1 VVANWTTIPTTWLGF
16 CFAAAGDFHG
26 PVSASYHDGRHG
38 TRPGSPA
45 MAFTLDMKDTVP
57 DDQPSL
63 DALEAAAVLIYQSM
77 PPTPQ
82 YRWPLLEARVGTTVW
97 VKHENHTPTGAFKVR
112 GGLVYLDELCRSG
125 ASPEGVISA
134 TRGNH
139 GQSVGFA
146 ARQYGIPA
154 AVVVPF
160 GNSVEKNAAMRS
172 LGVEVIEQGHDFQ
185 AAAEAADEIAIDRG
199 WHRFPSF
206 HPLLVRG
213 VGTYAVELFR
223 AVPELD
229 TVYVPVGM
237 GSGLCGVIAA
247 RDGLGLG
254 TRVVAVVSERAPAFA
269 LSYEQGRIVS
279 HDATTRIADG
289 MACRTPVEAALAI
302 ARRGAERVVRVS
314 DDEVESAMRALFT
327 DTHNT
332 AEGGGAAALAALVQ
346 EKERMRGRKV
356 AVVLSGGNV
365 DSNLFASVLKA
376 AD

>member
-1 VVANWTTIPTTWLGF
+1 M
-16 CFAAAGDFHG
+16 
-26 PVSASYHDGRHG
+26 S
-38 TRPGSPA
+38 
-45 MAFTLDMKDTVP
+45 
-57 DDQPSL
+57 
-63 DALEAAAVLIYQSM
+63 
-77 PPTPQ
+77 PTPQ

-112 GGLVYLDELCRSG
+112 GGLVYLEELCRSG
-125 ASPEGVISA
+125 AKPDGVISA

-146 ARQYGIPA
+146 ARRYGIPA
-154 AVVVPF
+154 AGVVPF
-160 GNSVEKNAAMRS
+160 GNSVDKNAAMRS
-172 LGVEVIEQGHDFQ
+172 LDVEVIEQGHDFQ
-185 AAAEAADEIAIDRG
+185 AAAEVADEIAIERG

-206 HPLLVRG
+206 HPWLVRG

-247 RDGLGLG
+247 RDALGLR
-254 TRVVAVVSERAPAFA
+254 THVVVVVSERAPAFA
-269 LSYEQGRIVS
+269 LSFEQGRIIS
-279 HDATTRIADG
+279 HDVTTRIADG
-289 MACRTPVEAALAI
+289 MACRTPVEAALTI
-302 ARRGAERVVRVS
+302 ARHGAERIVQVS
-314 DDEVESAMRALFT
+314 DDEVESAMQALFA

-332 AEGGGAAALAALVQ
+332 AEGAGAAALAALLQ

-365 DSNLFASVLKA
+365 DSNLFAAVLKSVE
-376 AD
+376 

>member
-1 VVANWTTIPTTWLGF
+1 
-16 CFAAAGDFHG
+16 
-26 PVSASYHDGRHG
+26 
-38 TRPGSPA
+38 
-45 MAFTLDMKDTVP
+45 MAFTLEMKDTVP

-63 DALEAAAVLIYQSM
+63 DALEAAASLIYQSM

-112 GGLVYLDELCRSG
+112 GGLVYLDELCRTG
-125 ASPEGVISA
+125 AKPDGVISA

-146 ARQYGIPA
+146 ARRYGIPA

-160 GNSVEKNAAMRS
+160 GNSVEKNTAMRS

-185 AAAEAADEIAIDRG
+185 AAAKVADRIAIDRG

-247 RDGLGLG
+247 RDALGLR
-254 TRVVAVVSERAPAFA
+254 TRVVAVVSDRAPAFA

-279 HDATTRIADG
+279 HDVITRITDG

-302 ARRGAERVVRVS
+302 ARHGAERVVQVS
-314 DDEVESAMRALFT
+314 DDEVESAMRALFA

-332 AEGGGAAALAALVQ
+332 AEGGGAAALAALLH

-365 DSNLFASVLKA
+365 DSNLFAAVLKSVE
-376 AD
+376 

>member
-1 VVANWTTIPTTWLGF
+1 
-16 CFAAAGDFHG
+16 
-26 PVSASYHDGRHG
+26 
-38 TRPGSPA
+38 
-45 MAFTLDMKDTVP
+45 MKDTVP

-63 DALEAAAVLIYQSM
+63 DTLEAAASLIYQSM

-112 GGLVYLDELCRSG
+112 GGLVYLDELCRTG
-125 ASPEGVISA
+125 ANPDGVISA

-185 AAAEAADEIAIDRG
+185 AAAEVADKIAMDRG

-213 VGTYAVELFR
+213 VGTYALELFR
-223 AVPELD
+223 AVPDLD

-237 GSGLCGVIAA
+237 GSGVCGVIAA
-247 RDGLGLG
+247 RDALRLH

-289 MACRTPVEAALAI
+289 MACRTPVEATLAI
-302 ARRGAERVVRVS
+302 ARRGVERVVLVS
-314 DDEVESAMRALFT
+314 DDEVESAMRALFS

-332 AEGGGAAALAALVQ
+332 AEGGGAAGLAALLQ

-365 DSNLFASVLKA
+365 DSSLFSAVLKSVE
-376 AD
+376 

>member
-1 VVANWTTIPTTWLGF
+1 
-16 CFAAAGDFHG
+16 
-26 PVSASYHDGRHG
+26 
-38 TRPGSPA
+38 
-45 MAFTLDMKDTVP
+45 MAFTLEMKDAVP

-63 DALEAAAVLIYQSM
+63 DALEAAAALVYQSM

-82 YRWPLLEARVGTTVW
+82 YRWPLLEARVGATVW

-112 GGLVYLDELCRSG
+112 GGLVYLEELCRTG
-125 ASPEGVISA
+125 AKPDGVISA

-146 ARQYGIPA
+146 ARRYGIPA

-172 LGVEVIEQGHDFQ
+172 LRVEVIEQGHDFQ
-185 AAAEAADEIAIDRG
+185 AAAEVADEIAIERG

-213 VGTYAVELFR
+213 VGTYALELFR
-223 AVPELD
+223 AVPDLD
-229 TVYVPVGM
+229 TVYVPVGL
-237 GSGLCGVIAA
+237 GSGICGVIAA
-247 RDGLGLG
+247 RDALALG
-254 TRVVAVVSERAPAFA
+254 TRVVAVVSASAPSFA

-279 HDATTRIADG
+279 HDVTTRIADG

-302 ARRGAERVVRVS
+302 VRRGAERVVRVS
-314 DDEVESAMRALFT
+314 DDEVESAMRALFA

-332 AEGGGAAALAALVQ
+332 AEGGGAAALAALLQ
-346 EKERMRGRKV
+346 EKAKMRGRKV

-365 DSNLFASVLKA
+365 DSSLFSAVLKSA
-376 AD
+376 E